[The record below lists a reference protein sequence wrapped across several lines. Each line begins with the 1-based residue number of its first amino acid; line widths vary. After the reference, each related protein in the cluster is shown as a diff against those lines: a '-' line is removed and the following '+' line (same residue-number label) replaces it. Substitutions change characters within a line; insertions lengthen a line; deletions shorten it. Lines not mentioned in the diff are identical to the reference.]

1 MTTRYFRQHQRRQV
15 RRAFTLMEI
24 IVVVTIIALLAT
36 LIAPRLL
43 KNIGKSKQKVAQSEV
58 ASIAQQVQLWM
69 LDNGQSRLRDDFELE
84 QLTEGDDPSL
94 RAKDLID
101 PWENNYVL
109 INPGEENLDFD
120 IVSYGADGQSGGEGE
135 DADIVN

>member
-1 MTTRYFRQHQRRQV
+1 
-15 RRAFTLMEI
+15 
-24 IVVVTIIALLAT
+24 
-36 LIAPRLL
+36 
-43 KNIGKSKQKVAQSEV
+43 
-58 ASIAQQVQLWM
+58 M
-69 LDNGQSRLRDDFELE
+69 LDNGQSSLQDDFELM

-120 IVSYGADGQSGGEGE
+120 IVSYGADGLSGGEGE
-135 DADIVN
+135 NTDIIN

>member
-1 MTTRYFRQHQRRQV
+1 
-15 RRAFTLMEI
+15 MEI

-43 KNIGKSKQKVAQSEV
+43 KYLGQSKQKVAQAEV

-69 LDNGQSRLRDDFELE
+69 LDNGLSRLQDDFDLE

-101 PWENNYVL
+101 PWEHSYVL

-120 IVSYGADGQSGGEGE
+120 IVSYGADGQSGGERE

>member
-1 MTTRYFRQHQRRQV
+1 MTTRYFKQHQRRQV

-69 LDNGQSRLRDDFELE
+69 LDNGQSRLGEDFELV

-101 PWENNYVL
+101 PWENSYVL